1 MSKKKTPSSEPKD
14 PQSWHS
20 LDPPLPPWLLSAV
33 SSLGFSKMTPVQ
45 ASTIPLFSGNKD
57 VVVEA
62 VTGSGKTL
70 AFLLPTITRLLSAA
84 RRKHHIGAVIISPTR
99 ELASQIFDVL
109 QSLLAFQEESEEGGE
124 EHAKISGQLLLGGT
138 SDAKEDLKAFLSL
151 CPSLLIGTPG
161 RLLEL
166 LSSRYV
172 HARADTFEV
181 LVLDE
186 ADRLLDLGFKDTLT
200 GIISRL
206 PKQRRTGLF
215 SASVTDAVVGGLVRS
230 GLRNPVKV
238 AVKVHVQDV
247 QKRTPASL
255 ETCYVL
261 ANPAQRLAH
270 VQRMLPAHDPQKA
283 ILYVST
289 CACVDYF
296 SAILPAVIRRYAVLA
311 LHGKQTPSQ
320 RKKNFSTFAKSTSP
334 VLLVTTDLAARGL
347 DVPAVDLVLQLDAP
361 TDPKSFLHR
370 CGRAG
375 RAGRPGLA
383 ILFLSPGREESYI
396 PFLAIRKTPVSPY
409 KPTYPL
415 PTPSETDALAN
426 RLRAKVLTDRAL
438 HEKGTR
444 AFVSHVR
451 AYTTHVAA
459 SIFRVQEVGWKDLV
473 DGFALVK
480 VPRVP
485 EMKGATVD
493 VGSVDVCFEPPPPPL
508 PLPKVPA

>member
-1 MSKKKTPSSEPKD
+1 
-14 PQSWHS
+14 
-20 LDPPLPPWLLSAV
+20 
-33 SSLGFSKMTPVQ
+33 MTPVQ

-70 AFLLPTITRLLSAA
+70 AFLLPTTTRLLTAA
-84 RRKHHIGAVIISPTR
+84 RRKHHINAVIISPTR

-109 QSLLAFQEESEEGGE
+109 QSLLAFQDVSAGE
-124 EHAKISGQLLLGGT
+124 NISAQLLLGGT
-138 SDAKEDLKAFLSL
+138 SDAKEDLKAFLALSPHIL
-151 CPSLLIGTPG
+151 VGTPG

-238 AVKVHVQDV
+238 AVKVHVQDI

-255 ETCYVL
+255 EMKYLL
-261 ANPAQRLAH
+261 ATPSERLAH

-296 SAILPAVIRRYAVLA
+296 SAILPAVIRRYSILP
-311 LHGKQTPSQ
+311 LHGKQTPAQ
-320 RKKNFSTFAKSTSP
+320 RKKNFSAFVTSTAP
-334 VLLVTTDLAARGL
+334 VMLLTTDLAARGL

-361 TDPKSFLHR
+361 TDPKVFLHR

-383 ILFLSPGREESYI
+383 ILFLTPGREESYI
-396 PFLAIRKTPVSPY
+396 PFLSVRKTPVSLYAPQ
-409 KPTYPL
+409 YPP
-415 PTPSETDALAN
+415 PTPTETQQLTA
-426 RLRAKVLTDRAL
+426 RLREKVLTDRAL
-438 HEKGTR
+438 HDKATR

-459 SIFRVQEVGWKDLV
+459 SIFRVRDLPWRELV
-473 DGFALVK
+473 EGFALVR

-485 EMKGATVD
+485 EMAGVVVD
-493 VGSVDVCFEPPPPPL
+493 VGDVDVCFLFFFSPFLPSLPPPTL
-508 PLPKVPA
+508 FFFILCF